1 MGIGSDRGVWMRVA
15 VVGAG
20 YAGLGTARMLLRCGF
35 EVTVFDRAPDVGGVW
50 SRTRRYPGLRT
61 QNDKGT
67 YAFSE
72 LPMPGHYPEWP
83 DGEQVQR
90 YLESYAALFG
100 LTASIRLNTEVVSAE
115 LTTTPADNSAGTASW
130 TLTVRPLVNP
140 ESPQTLTF
148 DHLVVANGTF
158 SEPAVPVFPGR
169 TDFTAAGGRICASSD
184 FRQIEDARGRDVLVI
199 GYGKSACDLA
209 VSVSD
214 AATSTTVVARR
225 LLWKV
230 PRRIGGALN
239 YKYLLLTRLGEGLFP
254 YLRPRRSDKILHGPG
269 ARVSRAMLNSLGS
282 TVVRQFHLD
291 RLGLVPRGEF
301 GEIAR
306 STVSLATEGF
316 YERVADGRLRVQR
329 DASIEELTVV
339 DGRPHARLSNG
350 AVLPADLII
359 CGTGFAQQVP
369 FLSPEIIADLQDDRG
384 NFLLYRQILPPKV
397 PALSFAGYNSSLFC
411 PLGIEVSAAWTAA
424 HLLDGLNLPSSER
437 MWALAGEQV
446 RWMEQRTEGKHARG
460 TSVVPFS
467 LHVIDEVLADLRL
480 DVSRAVRA
488 RQWLVPV
495 DPSSYRDIG
504 TALLKRHG
512 LLSHSS

>member
-1 MGIGSDRGVWMRVA
+1 MIGQRSDRGVWMRVA
-15 VVGAG
+15 IVGAG
-20 YAGLGTARMLLRCGF
+20 FAGLGTARMLLRSGF
-35 EVTVFDRAPDVGGVW
+35 DVTVFDRAPDLGGVW

-72 LPMPGHYPEWP
+72 LPMPRHYPEWP
-83 DGEQVQR
+83 EGEQVQR
-90 YLESYAALFG
+90 YLESYAAIFG
-100 LTASIRLNTEVVSAE
+100 LGPAIRLNTEVVSAE
-115 LTTTPADNSAGTASW
+115 LTTHSPGVVSW

-140 ESPQTLTF
+140 ESTQTLTF

-158 SEPAVPVFPGR
+158 SEPVVPVFPGR
-169 TDFTAAGGRICASSD
+169 TDFTAAGGRICAPSD
-184 FRQIEDARGRDVLVI
+184 FRRIEDARDRDVLVV

-209 VSVSD
+209 VPVSEV
-214 AATSTTVVARR
+214 ATSTTVVARR

-254 YLRPRRSDKILHGPG
+254 YLRPRRSDRLLHGPG
-269 ARVSRAMLNSLGS
+269 ARVSRAMLKGLQN
-282 TVVRQFHLD
+282 TVVRQFRLD
-291 RLGLVPRGEF
+291 RLGLVPRGDF
-301 GEIAR
+301 REIAR

-316 YERVADGRLRVQR
+316 YERIRDGRLRVHR
-329 DASIEELTVV
+329 DAAIEELTVV

-350 AVLPADLII
+350 HVLSADLII

-369 FLSPEIIADLQDDRG
+369 FLSPEVIADLQDDRG
-384 NFLLYRQILPPKV
+384 NFVLYRQILPPKV
-397 PALSFAGYNSSLFC
+397 PALTFAGYNSSLFC
-411 PLGIEVSAAWTAA
+411 PLGIEMSAVWTAA
-424 HLLDGLNLPSSER
+424 YLLDGLNLPSSQQ
-437 MWALAGEQV
+437 MWARAGEQV

-512 LLSHSS
+512 LMSHSS